1 MPAGVLA
8 LVATLKA
15 LLPAPPLIEV
25 GLNVALA
32 PVGSP
37 LALKLTVP
45 VKPPDGVTVAV

>member
-1 MPAGVLA
+1 MLA
-8 LVATLKA
+8 LVVTLRV

-25 GLNVALA
+25 GLNAALA

-45 VKPPDGVTVAV
+45 VKPPDAVTVAL